1 MVAKNNI
8 VKYEEEI
15 FSEERFVFVDSTFFE
30 IFTFPFIA
38 GDPGTAL
45 DRPNTVVITK
55 EMKIKYFGDEDP
67 IGKVLKINGEQ
78 EYEITG
84 VCETPPSQS
93 SIEFDFL
100 GSMSGRGRTSHSKFM
115 TLNSYKLLFLC

>member
-15 FSEERFVFVDSTFFE
+15 FSEEWFVFVDSTFFE

-38 GDPGTAL
+38 GDPNTAL
-45 DRPNTVVITK
+45 DRPHTVVITK
-55 EMKIKYFGDEDP
+55 EMKVKYFGKEDP
-67 IGKVLKINGEQ
+67 IGKIFKINGE
-78 EYEITG
+78 EDYEITG

-93 SIEFDFL
+93 SIEFDFP

-115 TLNSYKLLFLC
+115 TLNSYKLLFL